1 VTCRE
6 QLEIEFLRRLM
17 KRDAGLF
24 ADRTAALDNLVAR
37 EPVRRINSTYAS
49 EHPIA
54 GFEEAR
60 ISLRESAP
68 IYEVE

>member
-17 KRDAGLF
+17 KRDAGIF

-49 EHPIA
+49 EHPTRPSETIFD
-54 GFEEAR
+54 GCYSIGR
-60 ISLRESAP
+60 P
-68 IYEVE
+68 